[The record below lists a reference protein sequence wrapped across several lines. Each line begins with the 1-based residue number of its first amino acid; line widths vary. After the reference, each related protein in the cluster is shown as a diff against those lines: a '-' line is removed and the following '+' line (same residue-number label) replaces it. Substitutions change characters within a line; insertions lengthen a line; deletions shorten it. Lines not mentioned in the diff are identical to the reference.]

1 MTFSSKPQQVL
12 SNRSLKTDKTNKT
25 NIPATNTGF
34 LSAIFGEVNEVHCP
48 IIVSF
53 AGNPYEVE
61 KDKWFGRPWLLEQS
75 VSLDPKNNNYF
86 SLSSFRPNDSGVYRR
101 RKSDF
106 VALYAL
112 MLDDIGTKVSLDS
125 IKISPSWKLETSS
138 GNYQFGFL
146 FAEAI
151 SEPKVADRIMEAVIA
166 AGLCD
171 PGAGGP
177 CSRLARLPQGTNGKY
192 TPEFACRLMDW
203 QPEKKFTLDELAD
216 GLGLE
221 LGASAKKIATKNN
234 AFRDASTWIPR
245 AKNDPI
251 LVAFKRSGLLKDSV
265 KDGVYEVTC
274 PWVSDHTNHVDGGS
288 AYFAPSED
296 FPVGGYKCHHG
307 HCVQRSIGDVLAFF
321 NIDAARARQLPTVRL
336 IPGEF
341 ANVLESAEKL
351 LINKSY
357 FERGGHIVKIHYDR
371 ESKDTKVLD
380 VNKAQLRRALATH
393 GVWESYDERKQAYK
407 RIDPPD
413 WVAANLCD
421 AGAFPH
427 LEPLVA
433 VARQPFFRPDRSL
446 VQDAGYD
453 KATRTFSAFTPA
465 DFLIAEKPTKD
476 DAVEALDRLCSL
488 LSEFDFKSDFDR
500 SAALSAMLTAAIRP
514 TLPTAPMFHVAAHM
528 IGSGKSFLTSLIS
541 AFATPQESI
550 PCSYPSEQEEMR
562 KLLIAQL
569 LLAPAVIVFDNLT
582 TDLLPHKSLCTVL
595 TSSYFSDRILSVSKT
610 ATVGTKVLVLSS
622 GNNVYAIGDMSRRT
636 VTIHLAPQV
645 EVPAAR
651 NFKNPN
657 LLNDIAS
664 HRSMYVS
671 AAITVISAWIAAGE
685 PLTSCRPVGSFG
697 DWSALCR
704 QPLLWLGL
712 PDPANCV
719 FEAMAQD
726 PARESLQRLMAAWS
740 PIFGSQSIMVRE
752 LVRRATH
759 AFTDC
764 ENLREVLLEIAGERE
779 NIDRR
784 RLGWWLKRHAGQII
798 DGKRIVNAGGDG
810 PACRWRV
817 ESVSS
822 VSLVVS

>member
-1 MTFSSKPQQVL
+1 MTLSSEPLQVL
-12 SNRSLKTDKTNKT
+12 SNSSLKTDE
-25 NIPATNTGF
+25 TNTPVTNLDF
-34 LSAIFGEVNEVHCP
+34 LSVIFGEVNEINRP
-48 IIVSF
+48 IVVSF
-53 AGNPYEVE
+53 GGDPNVA
-61 KDKWFGRPWLLEQS
+61 KDKWSGHPWSKEAPLRLN
-75 VSLDPKNNNYF
+75 PKHNNYF
-86 SLSSFRPNDSGVYRR
+86 TLASFGPDERGKYRR

-106 VALYAL
+106 RALYAL
-112 MLDDIGTKVSLDS
+112 MLDDIGTKVPLKS
-125 IKISPSWKLETSS
+125 IKLSPSWKVETSS
-138 GNYQFGFL
+138 RNYQFGFL
-146 FAEAI
+146 FAEPI
-151 SEPKVADRIMEAVIA
+151 SDPKVADRIMGAVIA

-203 QPEKKFTLDELAD
+203 RPEKRFTVDELVD
-216 GLGLE
+216 GLSLD
-221 LGASAKKIATKNN
+221 LGKSAKKTAPKNN
-234 AFRDASTWIPR
+234 AVRDAATWIPS
-245 AKNDPI
+245 ASADPI
-251 LVAFKRSGLLKDSV
+251 LEAFKHSGLLKNSV

-307 HCVQRSIGDVLAFF
+307 HCAQRSIGDVLAFF
-321 NIDAARARQLPTVRL
+321 KIDAARARQVPTVRL

-357 FERGGHIVKIHYDR
+357 FERGSHIVKIHYDR

-380 VNKAQLRRALATH
+380 INKAQLRRALATH
-393 GVWESYDERKQAYK
+393 GIWESYDERKQAYK

-413 WVAANLCD
+413 WVAANLCET
-421 AGAFPH
+421 GAFPH

-433 VARQPFFRPDRSL
+433 VARQPFFRPNRSL

-453 KATRTFSAFTPA
+453 KVTRTFSAFNPT
-465 DFLIAEKPTKD
+465 DFLIAEKPNKD
-476 DAVEALDRLCSL
+476 DAMEALDRLCSL
-488 LSEFDFKSDFDR
+488 LSEFDFKSEFDR

-610 ATVGTKVLVLSS
+610 ATVGTRVLVLSS

-664 HRSMYVS
+664 NRSMYVS

-685 PLTSCRPVGSFG
+685 PLTSCKPVGSFG

-726 PARESLQRLMAAWS
+726 PARASLQRLIAAWS

-752 LVRRATH
+752 LVRRSTH
-759 AFTDC
+759 DFADC

-798 DGKRIVNAGGDG
+798 DGKCIVNAGGDG

-822 VSLVVS
+822 VVP